1 MRERSPWQPRLSSN
15 ATSPTEQLV
24 EALAED
30 ILSGSLQHGARLPA
44 HRNLADT
51 LGIGL
56 GTVTKAYGILEKRGL
71 VRSVKGSGMFV
82 ALANSRGQTVIDLS
96 QNTPPGSAKLAF
108 TQRDTFG
115 NRSPSGYGHVQHL
128 RAGSRP

>member
-96 QNTPPGSAKLAF
+96 QNTP
-108 TQRDTFG
+108 R
-115 NRSPSGYGHVQHL
+115 L
-128 RAGSRP
+128 R